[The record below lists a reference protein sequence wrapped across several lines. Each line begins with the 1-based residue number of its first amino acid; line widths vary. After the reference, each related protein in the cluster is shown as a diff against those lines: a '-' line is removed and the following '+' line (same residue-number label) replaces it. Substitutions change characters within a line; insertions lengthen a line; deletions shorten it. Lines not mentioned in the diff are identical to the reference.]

1 MMLKRFEI
9 SRGVRAMNIV
19 IVILDT
25 LRKDHLGCYGNE
37 WIQTP
42 NLDAFAHESLKFT
55 QAYPES
61 IPTLPVRRAIHTGK
75 RTFPFRNWIPQKGDT
90 VRVYGWQRIPEEQVT
105 LAEILK
111 QQGYITAFVTDTY
124 HQFKPSMNFH
134 RGFDVWRWV
143 RGQENDRYQPTS
155 KCDETKLQRY
165 LPERYKG
172 TGVERLL
179 RQYFANT
186 DNRRSEEDWFAPKVF
201 REAMALLED
210 LQRQQPF
217 LLVIDSFDPHE
228 PWDPPP
234 QYVAFYDNPDHDGAD
249 IITPLYGKSDWMTE
263 RQLKRMRA
271 NYAGEVTLVDKW
283 FGHFVN
289 KLADLKLLDKSLVI
303 VLSDHG
309 HSLGEHGVTGKIPW
323 ALYPELIDIPF
334 LIRHPEGKGAGQ
346 TSDYFAST
354 HDVAPT
360 VLGILGIEP
369 PQPMDGVD
377 LSVLLEGKQPLK
389 RDHIS
394 TAFNNFVWV
403 RNERYALIC
412 RNDGAEPK
420 LYDLQV
426 DSQHEK
432 DIAAQHPEIVK
443 QLFELIVKDAGGEP
457 LPTYDLRRPVEDWY
471 RH

>member
-1 MMLKRFEI
+1 
-9 SRGVRAMNIV
+9 MNVV

-25 LRKDHLGCYGNE
+25 LRKDHLGCYGNR

-42 NLDAFAHESLKFT
+42 NFDAFARDCLKFT
-55 QAYPES
+55 NAYPES
-61 IPTLPVRRAIHTGK
+61 LPTIPVRRAIHTGK
-75 RTFPFRNWIPQKGDT
+75 RTFPFNNWIPQKGDT
-90 VRVYGWQRIPEEQVT
+90 VRIYGWQRIPEEQVT

-111 QQGYITAFVTDTY
+111 QKGYTTAFVTDTY

-134 RGFDVWRWV
+134 RGFDAWRWV
-143 RGQENDRYQPTS
+143 RGQESDRYQPIS
-155 KCDETKLQRY
+155 RCDEQRLKRY

-172 TGVERLL
+172 TGVEGLL
-179 RQYFANT
+179 HQHLANT
-186 DNRRSEEDWFAPKVF
+186 ADRKSEEDWFAPKVF
-201 REAMALLED
+201 SEAMNLLEH
-210 LQRQQPF
+210 LQHQRPF
-217 LLVIDSFDPHE
+217 LLVVDSFDPHE

-234 QYVAFYDNPDHDGAD
+234 QYVALYDNPDRDEID
-249 IITPLYGKSDWMTE
+249 IITPLYGRCDWMTE
-263 RQLKRMRA
+263 QQLKRMRA

-283 FGHFVN
+283 FGHFIN
-289 KLADLKLLDKSLVI
+289 KLADLKLLDNSLII

-323 ALYPELIDIPF
+323 ALYPELIEIPF

-360 VLGILGIEP
+360 VLGALGVKP
-369 PQPMDGVD
+369 TQPMDGVD
-377 LSVLLEGKQPLK
+377 LTAFLEGKEPPE
-389 RDHIS
+389 RTHIT

-403 RNERYALIC
+403 RNDRYALIC

-420 LYDLQV
+420 LYDLQS
-426 DSQHEK
+426 DPQMEQN
-432 DIAAQHPEIVK
+432 IADQNPKIVH
-443 QLFELIVKDAGGEP
+443 QMFELVIEDSGGKP
-457 LPTYDLRRPVEDWY
+457 LPAYDLRRPVEEWY

>member
-1 MMLKRFEI
+1 LQE
-9 SRGVRAMNIV
+9 VAVVNIV
-19 IVILDT
+19 VVILDT
-25 LRKDHLGCYGNE
+25 LRKDHLGCYGND

-42 NLDAFAHESLKFT
+42 NFDAFARENLRFT
-55 QAYPES
+55 RAYPES
-61 IPTLPVRRAIHTGK
+61 LPTIPVRRAIHTGK
-75 RTFPFRNWIPQKGDT
+75 RTFPFRNWVPQKGDT
-90 VRVYGWQRIPEEQVT
+90 VRIYGWQRIPEEQVT

-111 QQGYITAFVTDTY
+111 QHGYTTAFVTDTY

-143 RGQENDRYQPTS
+143 RGQESDRYQPIS
-155 KCDETKLQRY
+155 KCDESKLKRY

-172 TGVERLL
+172 TGVEQML

-186 DNRRSEEDWFAPKVF
+186 ADRRNEEDWFAPKVF
-201 REAMALLED
+201 REAIVLLED

-217 LLVIDSFDPHE
+217 LLVVDSFDPHE

-234 QYVAFYDNPDHDGAD
+234 QYVALYDNPDHDDAD
-249 IITPLYGKSDWMTE
+249 IITPLYGKCDWMTE

-283 FGHFVN
+283 FGHFIN
-289 KLADLKLLDKSLVI
+289 KLADLNLLDKSLVI

-334 LIRHPEGKGAGQ
+334 FIRHPEGKGAGQ

-360 VLGILGIEP
+360 VLGVLGIEP

-377 LSVLLEGKQPLK
+377 LSVLLEGKQPPK

-412 RNDGAEPK
+412 RNDGTEPK
-420 LYDLQV
+420 LYDLQA
-426 DSQHEK
+426 DPKQDK
-432 DIAAQHPEIVK
+432 DIASQYPEIVK
-443 QLFELIVKDAGGEP
+443 QLFELVVKDAGGEP

>member
-1 MMLKRFEI
+1 
-9 SRGVRAMNIV
+9 MNIV

-25 LRKDHLGCYGNE
+25 LRKDHLGCYGNG

-42 NLDAFAHESLKFT
+42 NLDAFARESLRFT
-55 QAYPES
+55 RAYPES
-61 IPTLPVRRAIHTGK
+61 LPTIPARRAIHTGK
-75 RTFPFRNWIPQKGDT
+75 RTFPFRGWIPQKGDT
-90 VRVYGWQRIPEEQVT
+90 VRIYGWQRIPEEQVT
-105 LAEILK
+105 LAEVLS
-111 QQGYITAFVTDTY
+111 QHGYTTAFVTDTY

-134 RGFDVWRWV
+134 RGFDVWRWI
-143 RGQENDRYQPTS
+143 RGQESDRFQPIS
-155 KCDETKLQRY
+155 RCDERRLQRY
-165 LPERYKG
+165 LPDRYKG

-179 RQYFANT
+179 RQYLANT
-186 DNRRSEEDWFAPKVF
+186 ADRKSEEDWFAPKVF

-217 LLVIDSFDPHE
+217 LLVVDSFDPHE
-228 PWDPPP
+228 PWDPPQ
-234 QYVAFYDNPDHDGAD
+234 QYVALYDNPDRDEPD
-249 IITPLYGKSDWMTE
+249 IITPLYGKCDWMTE

-271 NYAGEVTLVDKW
+271 NYAAEVTLVDKW
-283 FGHFVN
+283 FGHFIN
-289 KLADLKLLDKSLVI
+289 KLADLNLLDNSLIV

-309 HSLGEHGVTGKIPW
+309 HSLGEHGVVGKIPW

-334 LIRHPEGKGAGQ
+334 FIRHPEGKLAGQ

-360 VLGILGIEP
+360 VLGFLGIEQ

-377 LSVLLEGKQPLK
+377 LSVLFEGKEPPE
-389 RDHIS
+389 RPHIT

-403 RNERYALIC
+403 RDDRYALIC

-420 LYDLQV
+420 LYDLQI
-426 DSQHEK
+426 DPQCEK
-432 DIAAQHPEIVK
+432 DIANEHPEIV
-443 QLFELIVKDAGGEP
+443 QRLFELVLEDAGGEP
-457 LPTYDLRRPVEDWY
+457 LPAYDLRRPVEEWY